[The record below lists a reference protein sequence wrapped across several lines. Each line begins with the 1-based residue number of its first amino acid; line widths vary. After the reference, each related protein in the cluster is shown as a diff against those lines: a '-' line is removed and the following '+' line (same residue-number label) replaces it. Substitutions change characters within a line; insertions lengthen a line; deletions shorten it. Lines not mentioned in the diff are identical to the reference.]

1 MVLLKKITSSGKGML
16 MKDIAAS
23 LYISPAEVS
32 EALERCRIALLVDND
47 KKRVNTLALRDFLVY
62 GLRYVFPAQPGSIVR
77 GVPTASSASPISEYV
92 TSSKEN
98 YVWPYKKGTMRG
110 IAIEPLYSTVPEA
123 VTNDEE
129 LYRLLV
135 IADAL
140 RIGRVREKEIAIQE
154 LDKAFEEYGKK

>member
-1 MVLLKKITSSGKGML
+1 

-23 LYISPAEVS
+23 LSISPAEVS
-32 EALERCRIALLVDND
+32 EAMERCRVALLVDND

-77 GVPTASSASPISEYV
+77 GVPTASSASPISDHV
-92 TSSKEN
+92 ASSKEN
-98 YVWPYKKGTMRG
+98 YVWAYKKGAMRG

-123 VTNDEE
+123 VSNDEE

-154 LDKAFEEYGKK
+154 LDKAFEEYGKE